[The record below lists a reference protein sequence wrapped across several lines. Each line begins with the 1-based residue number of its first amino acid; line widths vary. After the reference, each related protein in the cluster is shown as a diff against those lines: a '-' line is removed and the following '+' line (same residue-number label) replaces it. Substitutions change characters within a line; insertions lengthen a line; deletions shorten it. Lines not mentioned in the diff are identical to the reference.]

1 MMMAMM
7 AMMVIMTMMM
17 MMMMMVKAGLG
28 VLVLDMQSAAGASVW
43 LALHKPPP
51 LPCLVSSESLTG
63 SEFMWRCVC
72 DFLYINILLASI
84 CASCCAMV
92 SLHGN
97 IFVALCSVPD
107 ATKLKV
113 CLTQVPFRNNS
124 RKFQPGHS
132 HLPRWIDLVPEVNN
146 LRGKYDWYADKKS
159 PRCDQ
164 CVRSH
169 FLNIWS
175 VFDL

>member
-1 MMMAMM
+1 MMMEMK
-7 AMMVIMTMMM
+7 VMMM
-17 MMMMMVKAGLG
+17 LMTMVKAGLG

-63 SEFMWRCVC
+63 SEFMCGCVW
-72 DFLYINILLASI
+72 FSI
-84 CASCCAMV
+84 CVILCFPVCMYLCV
-92 SLHGN
+92 LLCHG
-97 IFVALCSVPD
+97 ITTWQYFRCFVPCPWCHQAKGPLDSGSVP
-107 ATKLKV
+107 KQFSEV
-113 CLTQVPFRNNS
+113 E
-124 RKFQPGHS
+124 PGNS

-164 CVRSH
+164 SVRSH
-169 FLNIWS
+169 FLNLWS